1 MNKIELN
8 KSTCELIEEGV
19 VYVVYK
25 DKVDIELK
33 DVIETRVISNQLA
46 GGHPYV
52 SIYESGPETIITKE
66 AREISSK
73 NGDIA
78 NRKAL
83 AIVVSNLAH
92 RLIVNFFINMNKH
105 IYPMKAFNTKEEA
118 IKWAKQHLKTNLV

>member
-1 MNKIELN
+1 MNKIELH
-8 KSTCELIEEGV
+8 KATCELLEEGV
-19 VYVVYK
+19 ILITYK
-25 DKVDIELK
+25 DKVEIELE
-33 DVIETRVISNQLA
+33 DVIELRNITNQLA
-46 GGHPYV
+46 CGKPYV
-52 SIYESGPETIITKE
+52 SIYESEPETIITKE

-118 IKWAKQHLKTNLV
+118 IKWAKQYLKAHLA